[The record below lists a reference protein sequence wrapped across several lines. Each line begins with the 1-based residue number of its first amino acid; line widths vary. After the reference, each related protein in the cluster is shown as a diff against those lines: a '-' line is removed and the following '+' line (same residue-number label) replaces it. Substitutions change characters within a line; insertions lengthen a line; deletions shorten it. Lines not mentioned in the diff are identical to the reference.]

1 MKKQITIM
9 LGIILALPLVFAM
22 IAGTNETIEF
32 SDVVSDCYI
41 YNNQSDLIGLNLTE
55 EGSNVII
62 STDIRYKP
70 DTFIVS
76 CLVRG
81 SREEAQESSGGGG
94 YYTYPWRNKVNQTV
108 NETNQTEN
116 LIEAFPK
123 DKIDSVAIEETEEIS
138 EESKIRWVW
147 IIAAI
152 FVLIAIT
159 LIIKIIMNKKTQE
172 NQTFV
177 QDKYNNIKEE

>member
-9 LGIILALPLVFAM
+9 LGIILALPMIFAM

-32 SDVVSDCYI
+32 SDVVSECYI

-55 EGSNVII
+55 EGSKVII
-62 STDIRYKP
+62 STDVRYKS

-94 YYTYPWRNKVNQTV
+94 YYTYPWRNKVN
-108 NETNQTEN
+108 ETTNKTET
-116 LIEAFPK
+116 IIPITSEEDEETIAT
-123 DKIDSVAIEETEEIS
+123 EETEEVIV
-138 EESKIRWVW
+138 EESKSIKGWMIGLGIVMLIC
-147 IIAAI
+147 III
-152 FVLIAIT
+152 LIV
-159 LIIKIIMNKKTQE
+159 IKKNKPGE
-172 NQTFV
+172 IESEIVESNL
-177 QDKYNNIKEE
+177 E